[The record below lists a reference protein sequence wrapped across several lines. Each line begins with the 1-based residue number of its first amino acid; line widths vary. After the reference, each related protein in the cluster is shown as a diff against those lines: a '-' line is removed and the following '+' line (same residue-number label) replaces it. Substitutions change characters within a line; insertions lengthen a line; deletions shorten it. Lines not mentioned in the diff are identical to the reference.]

1 MINHIPHTVEAV
13 LDLFTAD
20 QLQTAIERHTR
31 LDETLDD
38 WEPRHLLAAE
48 YLCLYAELT
57 YPRLLNQRCY
67 ALREKLELL
76 GDKA

>member
-1 MINHIPHTVEAV
+1 MINHIPHTVEAAF
-13 LDLFTAD
+13 DLFTVD
-20 QLQTAIERHTR
+20 QLQSVIDRNLR

-48 YLCLYAELT
+48 YLCLYSELT
-57 YPRLLNQRCY
+57 YPRQLNQRCH

-76 GDKA
+76 GD